1 MDENP
6 GVSEQYRM
14 ASPWPVFVALGI
26 PISEIGLLFDVL
38 PIAVGGLLLFCGSV
52 AGMVAEAGY
61 AKSPWRA
68 AAGCAVA
75 LFAFAGLLV
84 YLAST
89 DGGATLGQ
97 RGLAVVVSG
106 GLLLA
111 GSLVGSLV
119 VQDPSAV

>member
-6 GVSEQYRM
+6 GLSDQYRM

-61 AKSPWRA
+61 AKSLWRA
-68 AAGCAVA
+68 VAWSAVA

-84 YLAST
+84 YLSSS
-89 DGGATLGQ
+89 DGGAALGQ
-97 RGLAVVVSG
+97 RGLAIVVSG

-119 VQDPSAV
+119 VQKPSTV